1 MNTNGIEALIS
12 KLLGDASL
20 RDGLFANPKAA
31 LEGVG
36 YEATPDLIDAIVN
49 LNRDDLLTL
58 AQGFEAGRAS
68 DRVAA

>member
-20 RDGLFANPKAA
+20 RDRFFDNPQAV

-36 YEATPDLIDAIVN
+36 CEATPDLVNAVAN
-49 LNRDDLLTL
+49 LNREDLLAM
-58 AQGFEAGRAS
+58 AQGFESGRAS
-68 DRVAA
+68 DKIAA